1 MGEGGRTG
9 GTSVL
14 ASGGEVCEALSAEDW
29 CYLPLG
35 WISQANRFI
44 ILYELALPQH
54 DTIG

>member
-1 MGEGGRTG
+1 MGEGGRAG
-9 GTSVL
+9 GTSIL
-14 ASGGEVCEALSAEDW
+14 ASGGEVCEALSAED
-29 CYLPLG
+29 CCLPLG